1 VRVREG
7 QSLWESLEKTGYIS
21 DITVEMVKVG
31 ESTGALTDM
40 LDSASEF
47 SEEEIDYKLT
57 KLVSLIEPLMLVFM
71 ALVVTGLLLAFYM
84 PLIRAAGSSKF

>member
-1 VRVREG
+1 
-7 QSLWESLEKTGYIS
+7 
-21 DITVEMVKVG
+21 
-31 ESTGALTDM
+31 M

-57 KLVSLIEPLMLVFM
+57 KLVSLIEPSCSVFM